1 MMFTLSVKERQLT
14 AQDTGTGEDFPQAVK
29 RVRSAGFTLIEL
41 MIVVSIIGILAS
53 ISVPNYQ
60 RGVIRARE
68 AVLMDTLHTF
78 RKAIDEFYAD
88 NGKYPDVLDDLSA
101 KGYLRGVPTDPF
113 TKKKDTWIPVAPAE
127 VPSTE
132 GSEEQVV
139 SSAGASAIVEA
150 GSIYDVHSGSNLIGL
165 NGVPYN
171 EW

>member
-1 MMFTLSVKERQLT
+1 VSGEVCASAGKMMRN
-14 AQDTGTGEDFPQAVK
+14 
-29 RVRSAGFTLIEL
+29 AGFTLIEL

-68 AVLMDTLHTF
+68 AVLKDTLYTF

-88 NGKYPDVLDDLSA
+88 NGKYPDALGDLSA
-101 KGYLRGVPTDPF
+101 KGYIREIPMDPF
-113 TKKKDTWIPVAPAE
+113 TKKKDSWITVAPAD

-132 GSEEQVV
+132 GSEERVV
-139 SSAGASAIVEA
+139 TPPDTSAAAEA
-150 GSIYDVHSGSNLIGL
+150 GSVYDVHSGSDLIGL